1 MRVQSRFPSPAS
13 ALPAPASE
21 RPRAAPLRSGGPGV
35 DVDVELDLDPAICIG
50 AASAALPPRTRP
62 GRGRAAGLRRA
73 VALGQAASALTLA
86 GCALWPPAAPPRAY
100 QVAPVYRVDDTPQ
113 AVQAYLAAG
122 RYFEGSRDWP
132 RAAQSYRKATERDAS
147 SEAAWD
153 GLGRTLAS
161 AGRLDEA
168 EAALRQAVA
177 LAPKRARA
185 HNNLAYVLLL
195 KDQPAPALAA
205 LDEALALDPSHALA
219 RANRDEAMTRLAA
232 KRPETATATA
242 TATTA
247 TTTTTTT
254 TAAAIIVSP
263 PPALDTAP
271 IPALDTAPI
280 PATRLPTTELATIAA
295 AASLGQ
301 ALSPPDACAP
311 PKRLEVS
318 NGMGATGMAARVE
331 GWLSQRGLPR
341 ARLTNQP
348 AYDVVRTRV
357 DYAAGQAA
365 AARCVALA
373 LPAGVTTA
381 LSERAGLR
389 GDVRLVVGRDWPAR
403 LVEGT
408 ETHAGL

>member
-21 RPRAAPLRSGGPGV
+21 RPRAAPSRSGAPI
-35 DVDVELDLDPAICIG
+35 VDVELDLDPAIRLG
-50 AASAALPPRTRP
+50 AAPAALPPRTRP

-177 LAPKRARA
+177 LAPRRARA

-232 KRPETATATA
+232 TRPETTTATATA
-242 TATTA
+242 
-247 TTTTTTT
+247 
-254 TAAAIIVSP
+254 IVMSP

-280 PATRLPTTELATIAA
+280 PATRLPTTELAMIAA
-295 AASLGQ
+295 AASLGE
-301 ALSPPDACAP
+301 ALSPPGGCAP

-348 AYDVVRTRV
+348 TYDVVRTRL

-403 LVEGT
+403 LVEGA

>member
-13 ALPAPASE
+13 ALPTPASE
-21 RPRAAPLRSGGPGV
+21 RPRAAPSRSGAPV
-35 DVDVELDLDPAICIG
+35 VDVELDLDPAACPG
-50 AASAALPPRTRP
+50 AAPAALPPRTRP

-86 GCALWPPAAPPRAY
+86 GCALWPSAAPPRAY
-100 QVAPVYRVDDTPQ
+100 QVAPVYRIDDTPQ
-113 AVQAYLAAG
+113 AVPAYLAAG
-122 RYFEGSRDWP
+122 RYFEGSRDWA

-153 GLGRTLAS
+153 GLGRALAS

-177 LAPKRARA
+177 LAPRRARA

-232 KRPETATATA
+232 TRPETATTTATATA
-242 TATTA
+242 TAT
-247 TTTTTTT
+247 
-254 TAAAIIVSP
+254 AIVMSP
-263 PPALDTAP
+263 PPALDTAPIPAP

-301 ALSPPDACAP
+301 ALSPPGGCAP

-403 LVEGT
+403 LVEGA

>member
-21 RPRAAPLRSGGPGV
+21 RPRAAPSRSGAPV
-35 DVDVELDLDPAICIG
+35 VDVELDLDPAICLG
-50 AASAALPPRTRP
+50 AAPAALPPRTRP

-177 LAPKRARA
+177 LAPQRARA

-232 KRPETATATA
+232 TRPATTTTTATATA
-242 TATTA
+242 TA
-247 TTTTTTT
+247 
-254 TAAAIIVSP
+254 IVMSP
-263 PPALDTAP
+263 PPALDTAPIPAP

-280 PATRLPTTELATIAA
+280 PATRLPTTELSTIAA

-301 ALSPPDACAP
+301 ALSPPGGCAP

-318 NGMGATGMAARVE
+318 NGMGANGMAARVE

-403 LVEGT
+403 LVEGA

>member
-21 RPRAAPLRSGGPGV
+21 RPRAAPSRSGAPV
-35 DVDVELDLDPAICIG
+35 VDVELDLDPAICLG
-50 AASAALPPRTRP
+50 AAPAALPPRTRP

-232 KRPETATATA
+232 TRPETATAATATATA
-242 TATTA
+242 TA
-247 TTTTTTT
+247 
-254 TAAAIIVSP
+254 IVMP

-280 PATRLPTTELATIAA
+280 PTTRLPTTELATIAA

-301 ALSPPDACAP
+301 ALSSPSGCAP

-331 GWLSQRGLPR
+331 SWLSQRGLPR

-403 LVEGT
+403 LAEGA

>member
-35 DVDVELDLDPAICIG
+35 DVDVELDLDPAIRLG

-247 TTTTTTT
+247 TTTTTT
-254 TAAAIIVSP
+254 AAAIIVSP

-295 AASLGQ
+295 AASLGE
-301 ALSPPDACAP
+301 ALSPPGGCAP

-403 LVEGT
+403 LTEGA
-408 ETHAGL
+408 EIHAGL

>member
-1 MRVQSRFPSPAS
+1 
-13 ALPAPASE
+13 
-21 RPRAAPLRSGGPGV
+21 
-35 DVDVELDLDPAICIG
+35 
-50 AASAALPPRTRP
+50 
-62 GRGRAAGLRRA
+62 
-73 VALGQAASALTLA
+73 
-86 GCALWPPAAPPRAY
+86 
-100 QVAPVYRVDDTPQ
+100 
-113 AVQAYLAAG
+113 
-122 RYFEGSRDWP
+122 
-132 RAAQSYRKATERDAS
+132 
-147 SEAAWD
+147 
-153 GLGRTLAS
+153 
-161 AGRLDEA
+161 
-168 EAALRQAVA
+168 
-177 LAPKRARA
+177 
-185 HNNLAYVLLL
+185 VLLL

-205 LDEALALDPSHALA
+205 LDEALALDPTHAMA

-232 KRPETATATA
+232 TRPETATTTA
-242 TATTA
+242 SATTA
-247 TTTTTTT
+247 TAAATT
-254 TAAAIIVSP
+254 TATTIVMS

-295 AASLGQ
+295 AASLGE
-301 ALSPPDACAP
+301 ALSPPGGCAP

-331 GWLSQRGLPR
+331 GWLSRRGLPR

-365 AARCVALA
+365 AARCLALA

-403 LVEGT
+403 LVEGA

>member
-21 RPRAAPLRSGGPGV
+21 RPRAAPSRSGAPV
-35 DVDVELDLDPAICIG
+35 VDVELDLDPSPSRG
-50 AASAALPPRTRP
+50 AAPTALPPRTRP

-177 LAPKRARA
+177 LAPRRARA

-205 LDEALALDPSHALA
+205 LDEALALDPAHAMA

-232 KRPETATATA
+232 TRPETTTTTATATA
-242 TATTA
+242 
-247 TTTTTTT
+247 
-254 TAAAIIVSP
+254 IVMSP

-295 AASLGQ
+295 AASLGE
-301 ALSPPDACAP
+301 ALSPPGGCAP

-403 LVEGT
+403 LVEGA

>member
-21 RPRAAPLRSGGPGV
+21 RPRAAPLRSGGPSV

-177 LAPKRARA
+177 LAPRRART

-205 LDEALALDPSHALA
+205 LDEALALDPTHAMA

-232 KRPETATATA
+232 TRPKTASAATA
-242 TATTA
+242 
-247 TTTTTTT
+247 
-254 TAAAIIVSP
+254 AIVMS
-263 PPALDTAP
+263 PPALDAAP
-271 IPALDTAPI
+271 IPALDTAPS

-295 AASLGQ
+295 AASLDQ
-301 ALSPPDACAP
+301 ALSPPDWCAP

-403 LVEGT
+403 LVEGA

>member
-21 RPRAAPLRSGGPGV
+21 RPRAAPSRGGAPV
-35 DVDVELDLDPAICIG
+35 VDVELDLDPAIRLG
-50 AASAALPPRTRP
+50 AAPAAPPPRTRP

-177 LAPKRARA
+177 LAPRRARA

-195 KDQPAPALAA
+195 KDLPAPALAA

-254 TAAAIIVSP
+254 AAIIVSP

-403 LVEGT
+403 LTEGA
-408 ETHAGL
+408 EIHAGL

>member
-21 RPRAAPLRSGGPGV
+21 RPRAAPSRSGAPV
-35 DVDVELDLDPAICIG
+35 VDVELDLDPSPSRG
-50 AASAALPPRTRP
+50 AAPTALPPRTRP

-177 LAPKRARA
+177 LAPQRARA

-232 KRPETATATA
+232 TRPETATTTASATTATAAATTTA
-242 TATTA
+242 TATT
-247 TTTTTTT
+247 
-254 TAAAIIVSP
+254 IVMS

-280 PATRLPTTELATIAA
+280 PATRLPATELATIAA

-301 ALSPPDACAP
+301 ALSPPGGCAP

-365 AARCVALA
+365 AARCLALA

-403 LVEGT
+403 LVEGA

>member
-21 RPRAAPLRSGGPGV
+21 RPRAAPSRRGAPV
-35 DVDVELDLDPAICIG
+35 VDVELDLDPAICLG
-50 AASAALPPRTRP
+50 AAPAALPPRTRP

-205 LDEALALDPSHALA
+205 LDEALALDPTHAMA

-232 KRPETATATA
+232 TRPETTTATATA
-242 TATTA
+242 
-247 TTTTTTT
+247 
-254 TAAAIIVSP
+254 IVMSP

-301 ALSPPDACAP
+301 ALSPPDGCAP

>member
-1 MRVQSRFPSPAS
+1 MIVKPA
-13 ALPAPASE
+13 
-21 RPRAAPLRSGGPGV
+21 
-35 DVDVELDLDPAICIG
+35 
-50 AASAALPPRTRP
+50 
-62 GRGRAAGLRRA
+62 
-73 VALGQAASALTLA
+73 
-86 GCALWPPAAPPRAY
+86 
-100 QVAPVYRVDDTPQ
+100 
-113 AVQAYLAAG
+113 
-122 RYFEGSRDWP
+122 
-132 RAAQSYRKATERDAS
+132 
-147 SEAAWD
+147 
-153 GLGRTLAS
+153 
-161 AGRLDEA
+161 
-168 EAALRQAVA
+168 
-177 LAPKRARA
+177 
-185 HNNLAYVLLL
+185 
-195 KDQPAPALAA
+195 
-205 LDEALALDPSHALA
+205 
-219 RANRDEAMTRLAA
+219 
-232 KRPETATATA
+232 
-242 TATTA
+242 
-247 TTTTTTT
+247 
-254 TAAAIIVSP
+254 
-263 PPALDTAP
+263 AP

-280 PATRLPTTELATIAA
+280 PTTRLPTTELATIAA

-301 ALSPPDACAP
+301 ALSPPDGCAP

-403 LVEGT
+403 LAEGA

>member
-21 RPRAAPLRSGGPGV
+21 RPRAAPSRGGAPV
-35 DVDVELDLDPAICIG
+35 VDVELDLDPAIRLG
-50 AASAALPPRTRP
+50 AAPAALPPRTRP
-62 GRGRAAGLRRA
+62 GRGRAAGLGRA

-177 LAPKRARA
+177 LAPRRART

-205 LDEALALDPSHALA
+205 LDEALALDPTHAMA

-232 KRPETATATA
+232 TRPKTASAATATATA
-242 TATTA
+242 TATA
-247 TTTTTTT
+247 A
-254 TAAAIIVSP
+254 TAATAAIVMS
-263 PPALDTAP
+263 PPALDAAP

-295 AASLGQ
+295 AASLDQ
-301 ALSPPDACAP
+301 ALSPPDGCAP

-373 LPAGVTTA
+373 LPAGVTTT

-389 GDVRLVVGRDWPAR
+389 GDVRLVLGRDWPAR
-403 LVEGT
+403 LAEGA

>member
-21 RPRAAPLRSGGPGV
+21 RPRAAPSRSGAPV
-35 DVDVELDLDPAICIG
+35 VDVELDLDPAICLG
-50 AASAALPPRTRP
+50 AAPAALPPRTRP

-205 LDEALALDPSHALA
+205 LDEALALDPTHAMA

-232 KRPETATATA
+232 TRPETATTA
-242 TATTA
+242 SASASATTA
-247 TTTTTTT
+247 TAPTTTTTT
-254 TAAAIIVSP
+254 TAIVMP

-301 ALSPPDACAP
+301 ALSPPDGCAP

-389 GDVRLVVGRDWPAR
+389 GDVRLVLGRDWPAR
-403 LVEGT
+403 LAEGT

>member
-21 RPRAAPLRSGGPGV
+21 RPRAAPSRSGAPV
-35 DVDVELDLDPAICIG
+35 VDVELDMDPSPSRG
-50 AASAALPPRTRP
+50 AAPTALPPRTRP

-177 LAPKRARA
+177 LAPGRARA

-232 KRPETATATA
+232 TRPETATATA
-242 TATTA
+242 TAT
-247 TTTTTTT
+247 
-254 TAAAIIVSP
+254 AIIVSP

-301 ALSPPDACAP
+301 ALPPPDGCAP

-403 LVEGT
+403 LVEGA

>member
-21 RPRAAPLRSGGPGV
+21 RPRAAPSRSGAPV
-35 DVDVELDLDPAICIG
+35 VDVELDLDPSPSRG
-50 AASAALPPRTRP
+50 AAPTALPPRTRP

-153 GLGRTLAS
+153 GLGRTLVS

-232 KRPETATATA
+232 TRPETTTATATA
-242 TATTA
+242 
-247 TTTTTTT
+247 
-254 TAAAIIVSP
+254 IVMSP

-301 ALSPPDACAP
+301 ALSPPDGCAP

-389 GDVRLVVGRDWPAR
+389 GDVRLVLGRDWPAR
-403 LVEGT
+403 LAEGT

>member
-35 DVDVELDLDPAICIG
+35 DVDVELDLDPAIRLG

-247 TTTTTTT
+247 TTTTTT
-254 TAAAIIVSP
+254 AAAIIVSP

-295 AASLGQ
+295 AASLGE
-301 ALSPPDACAP
+301 ALSPPGGCAP